1 MHLRHFSICLAISI
15 FGLSANTTNAQS
27 TPLLPL
33 PDQGKLLAT
42 AGVIQ
47 VEGAGGAGLVPWAVI
62 SGYGSENSYGFNA
75 HVTQLN
81 TQDYQLQTYGV
92 ALGICDKLEL
102 TLSKQALSGSLA
114 PLDKLK
120 LSQDVVGVKLKL
132 AGDLIADQ
140 DNWQPQIAMGAMYK
154 RDQNVTGLD
163 ALGVTQVNQLGAK
176 SDQGTDYY
184 LSATKLFLAQS
195 LLVNGTLRMTK
206 ANQMG
211 LLGFG
216 GDLHDHY
223 QVMPEVS
230 AAYLLNRKLA
240 LGAEYRK
247 KPNNLSID
255 HEKAYYDAFL
265 AWFPNKNVSVT
276 LAYVDIGD
284 ITVFNPKDQHGWYLS
299 VQIGN

>member
-1 MHLRHFSICLAISI
+1 MRLRHLPFCFAIWLI
-15 FGLSANTTNAQS
+15 GFNTEAIRAQS
-27 TPLLPL
+27 LPV

-47 VEGAGGAGLVPWAVI
+47 VEGAAGAGLVPWAVI
-62 SGYGSENSYGFNA
+62 TGYGTEDSYGFNA

-81 TQDYQLQTYGV
+81 TQDYQLSTYGV

-102 TLSKQALSGSLA
+102 SLSKQEFSGSLT

-140 DNWQPQIAMGAMYK
+140 DNWRPQIAIGAMYK

-163 ALGVTQVNQLGAK
+163 ALGVTQVTQLGAK
-176 SDQGTDYY
+176 SNQGTDYY

-195 LLVNGTLRMTK
+195 LLLNGTLRMTK

-211 LLGFG
+211 LLGFS
-216 GDLHDHY
+216 GDLHNRY

-240 LGAEYRK
+240 LGAEYRQ

-255 HEKAYYDAFL
+255 HEKAYYDGFL

-284 ITVFNPKDQHGWYLS
+284 ITAFNTKDQHGWYLS
-299 VQIGN
+299 VQIGH